1 MRASAARPAPRAA
14 LPGAAAPRAA
24 SRLAARA
31 SMSPPRDD
39 PAPPPAPSLLPWLA
53 RVTDD
58 PALES
63 RVALV
68 DPGDGLGRRLVALRT
83 LTPDEVIFNI
93 PWSLVFADDDDDDS
107 DDDRVDDDDALV
119 AAALPWSARMAVRL
133 LEERAARG
141 PRLAWIE
148 SLPARVS
155 TPPLEYAERALLACE
170 DPAAIEEARSVAAAH
185 DAAYLAL
192 AQRVRA
198 AGADEDAFRVAVGAM
213 HSRCFVHGPK
223 GTHLAVPGVDM
234 CNHSFERAN
243 AAVRVVTSPE
253 TCQGERATSEVAP
266 PPPPRRDPGDADAA
280 DDARFFQLRA
290 GEDGI
295 DAGEEVTISYGA
307 WPNDPFFLYFGFVPE
322 NNPNDSAILFRD
334 AEDAA
339 RCAARAGL
347 VASEADAAEIA
358 RGLMNETKG
367 GGDDADDDED
377 DEGRG
382 MMRRRM
388 VLTRAGEVDAGV
400 VRVAEAL
407 GVAWMDL
414 VEARCRERMRAFETT
429 LKEDRAK
436 LAECEG
442 GDEAGAL
449 ADEAGALADEAVAV
463 RFRMSKKE
471 VLLGPLAAAQ
481 ARARAIAES

>member
-1 MRASAARPAPRAA
+1 MRAPAARPAPRAPR
-14 LPGAAAPRAA
+14 PGAAAPRAA

-93 PWSLVFADDDDDDS
+93 PWSLVFADDDDDS
-107 DDDRVDDDDALV
+107 DDDRVDDDDDALV

-148 SLPARVS
+148 SLPALVS

-192 AQRVRA
+192 AYRVRA
-198 AGADEDAFRVAVGAM
+198 AGADEDALRAAGGAM

-253 TCQGERATSEVAP
+253 TCQGERATSEAAP
-266 PPPPRRDPGDADAA
+266 PPPPRRDPGDADAPTT
-280 DDARFFQLRA
+280 RGFSNPR

-307 WPNDPFFLYFGFVPE
+307 RGRTIRSSCTSGSSRRTIRTIRRSL
-322 NNPNDSAILFRD
+322 SATPRTP
-334 AEDAA
+334 
-339 RCAARAGL
+339 RGAARAGL

>member
-1 MRASAARPAPRAA
+1 M
-14 LPGAAAPRAA
+14 
-24 SRLAARA
+24 
-31 SMSPPRDD
+31 
-39 PAPPPAPSLLPWLA
+39 
-53 RVTDD
+53 
-58 PALES
+58 
-63 RVALV
+63 
-68 DPGDGLGRRLVALRT
+68 
-83 LTPDEVIFNI
+83 
-93 PWSLVFADDDDDDS
+93 
-107 DDDRVDDDDALV
+107 
-119 AAALPWSARMAVRL
+119 
-133 LEERAARG
+133 
-141 PRLAWIE
+141 
-148 SLPARVS
+148 
-155 TPPLEYAERALLACE
+155 
-170 DPAAIEEARSVAAAH
+170 
-185 DAAYLAL
+185 
-192 AQRVRA
+192 
-198 AGADEDAFRVAVGAM
+198 
-213 HSRCFVHGPK
+213 
-223 GTHLAVPGVDM
+223 
-234 CNHSFERAN
+234 
-243 AAVRVVTSPE
+243 
-253 TCQGERATSEVAP
+253 AP
-266 PPPPRRDPGDADAA
+266 PPPPRA

-377 DEGRG
+377 DDEGRG

-449 ADEAGALADEAVAV
+449 ADEAGALADEAGALADEAVAV

>member
-1 MRASAARPAPRAA
+1 
-14 LPGAAAPRAA
+14 
-24 SRLAARA
+24 
-31 SMSPPRDD
+31 MSPPRDD

-93 PWSLVFADDDDDDS
+93 PWSLVFADDDDDS
-107 DDDRVDDDDALV
+107 DDDRVDDDDDALV

-192 AQRVRA
+192 AHRIRA

-266 PPPPRRDPGDADAA
+266 PPPPRRDPGDAA
-280 DDARFFQLRA
+280 DARFFQLRA

-377 DEGRG
+377 EEEGRG